1 MTTAYERT
9 RALVFAG
16 ELLESL
22 RTADSAEVSASFRDQ
37 ANQILRHYPSNMEI
51 GWIADASQR
60 WETMMPLLDSKA
72 VPLEIR
78 KGYRW

>member
-22 RTADSAEVSASFRDQ
+22 RTADLSEVSASLRDQ
-37 ANQILRHYPSNMEI
+37 ANQILQHYPSAMEI
-51 GWIADASQR
+51 GWIADASKR
-60 WETMMPLLDSKA
+60 WETVLPLLAPNA
-72 VPLEIR
+72 VPAETR
-78 KGYRW
+78 KGYRR